1 MVNLPQGRGKANG
14 MFRVF
19 DPQITQI
26 DWKQEK
32 VERKK
37 SALIPEICGR
47 LK

>member
-1 MVNLPQGRGKANG
+1 LIHRLRGSTG
-14 MFRVF
+14 SR
-19 DPQITQI
+19 
-26 DWKQEK
+26 EE